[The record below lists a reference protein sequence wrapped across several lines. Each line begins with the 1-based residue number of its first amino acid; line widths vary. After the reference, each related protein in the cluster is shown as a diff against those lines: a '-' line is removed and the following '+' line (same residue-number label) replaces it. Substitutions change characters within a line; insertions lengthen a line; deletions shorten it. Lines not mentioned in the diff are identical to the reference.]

1 MARPRILLVPSIT
14 ELEWLIKPQLEE
26 WAEVASFDAPGVGA
40 EPRPETLDREV
51 IIRRAL
57 VELKRR
63 GWDACFI
70 ASDSWGNATAVC
82 AANKWDG
89 KVMGMALGHARLSD
103 RADGE
108 RPPVNRVVWDAMG
121 QLLQSDYSAFVRYGL
136 TQLTQGSIGDELAE
150 RMLERIPMD
159 IAHAAFESIL
169 SDEGGIKD
177 SLRELDAPLLLAK
190 HEGCL
195 SATEEGFED
204 AVAAFPQA
212 RTVSVPEAPTVSADF
227 ANALRSFC
235 LDISGRDPVANQGG
249 GGRRDARI

>member
-26 WAEVASFDAPGVGA
+26 WAEVASFDAPGVGI
-40 EPRPETLDREV
+40 EPRPETLDREA
-51 IIRRAL
+51 IIGRAL
-57 VELKRR
+57 MELERR

-70 ASDSWGNATAVC
+70 AGDSWGNATAVR
-82 AANKWDG
+82 AASKWDG
-89 KVMGMALGHARLSD
+89 TIMGLALGHARLSD
-103 RADGE
+103 RTDGD

-159 IAHAAFESIL
+159 IAHAAFEAIL
-169 SDEGGIKD
+169 SDEGGIEG
-177 SLRELDAPLLLAK
+177 SLREMDIPLLFGE

-195 SATEEGFED
+195 SATHEGFED
-204 AVAAFPQA
+204 AVAAFPHA
-212 RTVSVPEAPTVSADF
+212 RTVSTPEAPTVSADF

-235 LDISGRDPVANQGG
+235 LDVSRHDPVTDQRAGG
-249 GGRRDARI
+249 TA